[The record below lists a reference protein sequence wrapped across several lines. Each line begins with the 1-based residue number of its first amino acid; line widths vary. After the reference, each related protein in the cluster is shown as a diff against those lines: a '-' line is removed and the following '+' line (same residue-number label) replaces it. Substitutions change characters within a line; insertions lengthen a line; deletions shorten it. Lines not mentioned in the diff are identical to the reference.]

1 MEPPPAK
8 RTLLV
13 CEQNQPSAR
22 EPRSRPLDSFFIDS
36 KFPWEEELHVGCVEW
51 RRPQEI
57 CAEPKFILDGA
68 TRMDVCQGKLSNC
81 WFLSAV
87 ACLSLYPQLLE
98 KVVLPGQDFVGDYD
112 GKFRFQF
119 WQYGQWVLIE
129 VDDRLPTVHIQRNEE
144 PAHRREEYELLFMHS
159 WEKDEFWSSLLEKAY
174 AKLKGGYSALQLGF
188 AGEALVDMTGGV
200 AQTCYTN
207 GPLDVLWVNL
217 NHLLQRGALICCGN
231 TGGELE
237 TANSLGILSQ
247 HMYSVTGTKQVQ
259 VLRGSVSL
267 IRVRNPWGHTEW
279 SGPWRD
285 GGSEWL
291 SVIDRKEIEVE
302 NLEDGEFWME
312 VEDFQKNF
320 QVMEICH
327 LSPESLSEIGGAARP
342 WEYVT
347 YEGCWSK
354 DISSG
359 GSIEYKDH
367 FWMNPQYSLNLVT
380 GDINPNITCSIIV
393 SVMLKHKRLKAKD
406 MRVMCYIF
414 QEILQQSQPMLSV
427 SSCDKHREA
436 VLSSNLPPGRY
447 VIIPSLER
455 TSDEGEFLIRI
466 LTEKGSCAR
475 PMDSKAACG
484 ELAAQNAS
492 PTDEQCKSRFLLFA
506 DQDRRIT
513 DEGLHHLLTS
523 MMKDFDPLL
532 PGFTMESSR
541 CLLASLDTSAEGS
554 LCWEQFDKLW
564 KNIITGSFI
573 FSNLQRDK
581 DRNLDKDQIGP
592 ALQSAGLIT
601 DDFLVRLVQLRYA
614 DKDGSLSYSAFICCL
629 LKIKAVTGMFQAADS
644 THSGTV
650 SLNYHQWLQL
660 AVYS

>member
-8 RTLLV
+8 RQHSVVL
-13 CEQNQPSAR
+13 EQNVPRAR
-22 EPRSRPLDSFFIDS
+22 APQSEPPDSLFIDS
-36 KFPWEEELHVGCVEW
+36 NFPWEEELHVGCIEW

-57 CAEPKFILDGA
+57 CAKPRFILDGA

-98 KVVLPGQDFVGDYD
+98 KVVLPGQDFVGAYD

-119 WQYGQWVLIE
+119 WQYGQWVLVEI
-129 VDDRLPTVHIQRNEE
+129 DDRLPTVRIQRNEE
-144 PAHRREEYELLFMHS
+144 AAHNREEYELLFMHS
-159 WEKDEFWSSLLEKAY
+159 WKKDEFWSSLLEKAY

-207 GPLDVLWVNL
+207 GPLNMLWVSL
-217 NHLLQRGALICCGN
+217 SHLLQQGALTCCGN
-231 TGGELE
+231 TEGELE
-237 TANSLGILSQ
+237 MANSLGILSH
-247 HMYSVTGTKQVQ
+247 HMYSVTGAKQVQ
-259 VLRGSVSL
+259 TLHGSVSL
-267 IRVRNPWGHTEW
+267 LRVRNPWGHTEW

-291 SVIDRKEIEVE
+291 SVINIKEIEVE
-302 NLEDGEFWME
+302 NLEDGEFWMD

-320 QVMEICH
+320 QVLEICH
-327 LSPESLSEIGGAARP
+327 LGPESLSQIGSVARP

-347 YEGCWSK
+347 YEGCWLK

-359 GSIEYKDH
+359 GSIECKDH
-367 FWMNPQYSLNLVT
+367 FWMNPQYTLSLVT
-380 GDINPNITCSIIV
+380 EDTDSNPMCSIIV

-414 QEILQQSQPMLSV
+414 QGNEDHVYLSQEILQCSQPVLSV
-427 SSCDKHREA
+427 SSCDKKREA
-436 VLSSNLPPGRY
+436 VLSTSLPPGRY
-447 VIIPSLER
+447 IIIPSLET

-466 LTEKGSCAR
+466 LTEKGSSAR
-475 PMDSKAACG
+475 PTDSKAACG
-484 ELAAQNAS
+484 ESAAQS
-492 PTDEQCKSRFLLFA
+492 VRPTDEQCHSRFLLFS
-506 DQDRRIT
+506 DQDGRIT
-513 DEGLHHLLTS
+513 NEGLHHLLTS
-523 MMKDFDPLL
+523 LMKDFDPLL
-532 PGFTMESSR
+532 PEITMESCCR
-541 CLLASLDTSAEGS
+541 LIASLD
-554 LCWEQFDKLW
+554 L
-564 KNIITGSFI
+564 I
-573 FSNLQRDK
+573 FSNLQSSK
-581 DRNLDKDQIGP
+581 DRNLDKDQIGA

-601 DDFLVRLVQLRYA
+601 DNFLVRLVQLRYA

-629 LKIKAVTGMFQAADS
+629 LKIKAVTGMFEVADS
-644 THSGTV
+644 TGSGTV

-660 AVYS
+660 ALYS